1 MDKIVFATNNKNKLH
16 EIQHLLKDVVDI
28 VSLAD
33 IGFNEDIEETESTLE
48 GNALL
53 KAHAIY
59 DKYGDNVFSD
69 DTGLEIEALDGE
81 PGVYSARYA
90 GEDGNNEAN
99 MAKVLQKLK
108 KKTNRKACFRT
119 TIALIINGKEYLFE
133 GKVQGTIIE
142 TKQGNEGF
150 GYDPIFQPIGYQET
164 FAQLPL
170 SIKNEISHRGLAVKK
185 LVTFL
190 QEFNTL

>member
-1 MDKIVFATNNKNKLH
+1 MKKIVFATNNKNKLH
-16 EIQHLLKDVVDI
+16 EVQSLLQNVVEV

-33 IGFNEDIEETESTLE
+33 IDFNEDIEETETTLE

-59 DKYGDNVFSD
+59 DKYSYNVFSD
-69 DTGLEIEALDGE
+69 DTGLEIEALGGE

-90 GEDGNNEAN
+90 GPSCDAQDN
-99 MAKVLQKLK
+99 MTKVIENLKGKSNRSAK
-108 KKTNRKACFRT
+108 FRT
-119 TIALIINGKEYLFE
+119 AIALILDGKEFLFE
-133 GKVQGTIIE
+133 GEVHGQILENKEGE
-142 TKQGNEGF
+142 KGF
-150 GYDPIFQPIGYQET
+150 GYDPIFQPKGYNET

-185 LVTFL
+185 LVAFL
-190 QEFNTL
+190 KEQ